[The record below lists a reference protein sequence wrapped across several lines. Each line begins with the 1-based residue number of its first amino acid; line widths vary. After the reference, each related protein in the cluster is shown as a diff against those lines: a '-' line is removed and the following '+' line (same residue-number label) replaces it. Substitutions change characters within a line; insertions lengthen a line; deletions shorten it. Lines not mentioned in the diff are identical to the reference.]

1 MNEPKTMVEL
11 WDEHNARYECGP
23 TIVKIDPKLWP
34 KLGELLQKALDTNVP
49 LTDKKARELLGLP
62 PAPEGVDF

>member
-1 MNEPKTMVEL
+1 MTDRLTTIRL
-11 WDEHNARYECGP
+11 WQEHEAKFGDSP

-49 LTDKKARELLGLP
+49 LTDKKAREPLGLP